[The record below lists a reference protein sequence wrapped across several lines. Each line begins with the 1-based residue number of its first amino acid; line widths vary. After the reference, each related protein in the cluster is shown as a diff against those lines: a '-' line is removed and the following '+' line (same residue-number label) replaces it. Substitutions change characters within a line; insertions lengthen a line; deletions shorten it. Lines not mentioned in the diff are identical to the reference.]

1 MRQVKTNKLA
11 HLGAGCIMS
20 AECYTLRENGGA
32 AHVSAAWHVVLYS
45 TGRRGTPMGNQ
56 ERVPAHGIVVGVER
70 GTLIVYVGGFGLL
83 GNGGLSILS
92 KKKHA
97 YSELLQERHV

>member
-32 AHVSAAWHVVLYS
+32 AHVSAAWHMVRADA
-45 TGRRGTPMGNQ
+45 GRQWGTRNAYRP
-56 ERVPAHGIVVGVER
+56 
-70 GTLIVYVGGFGLL
+70 T
-83 GNGGLSILS
+83 GLSWGW
-92 KKKHA
+92 
-97 YSELLQERHV
+97 SEEL